1 MAAKSKA
8 KAKAKAKPKA
18 KAQAKAKPAASA
30 VFLSTEEL
38 QSLHGA
44 LLQEPPYVIVVDL
57 PTASYDK
64 HHYFLQIPFGLLTS
78 QSPYI

>member
-8 KAKAKAKPKA
+8 KAKATAKPKA
-18 KAQAKAKPAASA
+18 KAQAKAKPAAAA

-44 LLQEPPYVIVVDL
+44 LLQEPPYVVVVDHQ
-57 PTASYDK
+57 TASRFK
-64 HHYFLQIPFGLLTS
+64 
-78 QSPYI
+78 YIFNFS